1 MIKMNDQEK
10 TATQFYTI
18 DEIAELLKISYLT
31 VFRWVKAGKLT
42 AYKVGKQYRIET
54 NDLNNFLNE
63 SKKYAKKESS

>member
-1 MIKMNDQEK
+1 MIKMNNQEK

-42 AYKVGKQYRIET
+42 AYKVGKQYRIDVQ
-54 NDLNNFLNE
+54 DLNKFLE
-63 SKKYAKKESS
+63 KSKKYG

>member
-1 MIKMNDQEK
+1 MIKMNNQEK

-42 AYKVGKQYRIET
+42 AYKVGKQYRIDVQ
-54 NDLNNFLNE
+54 DLNKFLE
-63 SKKYAKKESS
+63 CQFHTIL

>member
-1 MIKMNDQEK
+1 MIKMNNQEK

-42 AYKVGKQYRIET
+42 AYKVGKQYRIDVQ
-54 NDLNNFLNE
+54 DLNNFLE
-63 SKKYAKKESS
+63 KSKKYGNSTI

>member
-1 MIKMNDQEK
+1 MIKMNNQEK

-42 AYKVGKQYRIET
+42 AYKVGKQYRIDAK
-54 NDLNNFLNE
+54 DLNNFLE
-63 SKKYAKKESS
+63 KSKKYGHSTI